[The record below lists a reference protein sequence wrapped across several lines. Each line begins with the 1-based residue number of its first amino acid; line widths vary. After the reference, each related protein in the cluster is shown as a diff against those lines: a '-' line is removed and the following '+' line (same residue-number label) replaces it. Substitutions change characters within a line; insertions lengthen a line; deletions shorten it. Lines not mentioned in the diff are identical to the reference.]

1 MNKKTLVALLVV
13 AVLGVAYA
21 ASDYWP
27 EHKEELTWS
36 IPAVKDQ
43 ADKIQ
48 IRREGETI
56 VLEKKDGAWRLTS
69 PVDFAAAKSPVEG
82 LLDLFEETVGVDL
95 KFPVREDELAR
106 YELGKDKGIGLAFFA
121 GGSPLSDFVVG
132 KATGK
137 RTYVKP
143 ADELV
148 VYRAKAS
155 IRFKV
160 DKKPA
165 DWRNKKVFDFERDD
179 AVRIVLHHPA
189 AAGGPVTLERD
200 VKEKKA
206 EEKETKE
213 GEEAKA
219 EDKVEYADTWSITT
233 PAPQKADKSTVSS
246 LLGSIVNMRAA
257 EFADDVALADAGFTP
272 DSYRVTVHL
281 APGKGDPQ
289 TVVFG
294 ATVGG
299 DRLDGKYEEDYFAM
313 REGVDSVYVVRK
325 YTFNNTR
332 KELSELRAKKVFPDL
347 KREHVTGLKIE
358 SGGHTLVFA
367 KEGDD
372 WKAKEPADLADAL
385 DESPLNSLLSSLAS
399 LRAARVLDRVDDAT
413 GGFLPAE
420 RKGRLTISRKDGKP
434 DLVLLVGKLAD
445 EGKKEWY
452 VRRED
457 SPTPVWVLRDYVVRS
472 MTKSPDG
479 FRKD

>member
-1 MNKKTLVALLVV
+1 MNKKTLLAIAAV
-13 AVLGVAYA
+13 AVLGAIYA
-21 ASDYWP
+21 AGELWP
-27 EHKEELTWS
+27 ETKEELTWT
-36 IPAVKDQ
+36 IPALKDR
-43 ADKIQ
+43 ADKIV
-48 IRREGETI
+48 IVREGETTT
-56 VLEKKDGAWRLTS
+56 LEKREGTWRLTS
-69 PVDFAAAKSPVEG
+69 PVEFAAAKSPVDG
-82 LLDLFEETVGVDL
+82 VLDLFAEPVGVDL
-95 KFPVREDELAR
+95 KFPVNEDELPR
-106 YELGKDKGIGLAFFA
+106 YELGKDKAIGLSFFA
-121 GGSPLSDFVVG
+121 GAEKLTDFLVG
-132 KATGK
+132 KAVGK

-160 DKKPA
+160 DKKTA
-165 DWRNKKVFDFERDD
+165 DWRNKTVFDFERED
-179 AVRIVLHHPA
+179 AVRIVLHHA
-189 AAGGPVTLERD
+189 SGPVTLERN
-200 VKEKKA
+200 VKA
-206 EEKETKE
+206 EAAKKE
-213 GEEAKA
+213 GEEKK
-219 EDKVEYADTWSITT
+219 EEGGKEEVEYADTWRITT
-233 PAPQKADKSTVSS
+233 PFAQPADKSTVSS

-257 EFADDVALADAGFTP
+257 EFADDVAVADAGFTP
-272 DSYRVTVHL
+272 ESFRVTVHL
-281 APGKGDPQ
+281 KPGKGDPQ
-289 TVVFG
+289 TVVYG
-294 ATVGG
+294 ATVGE
-299 DRLDGKYEEDYFAM
+299 DRLEAKYKDDYFAM